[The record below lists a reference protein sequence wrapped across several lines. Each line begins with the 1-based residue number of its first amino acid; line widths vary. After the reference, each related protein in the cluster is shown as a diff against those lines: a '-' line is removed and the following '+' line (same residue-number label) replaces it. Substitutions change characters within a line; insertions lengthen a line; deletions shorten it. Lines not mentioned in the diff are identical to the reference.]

1 MLLFR
6 NSSSILSQLPVVLTT
21 TTLLVMLTTTPFYVL
36 ATGLPIQADTEE
48 FWYDYGEYAVDVGA
62 STELY
67 VVSHHGSTFQLEWPF
82 KPGHGYFRHFDGTVS
97 KIAAGAGGKVYGMT
111 YDGHIYYTTTRDG
124 QWTYYGRGVSDPTI
138 ANGGYA
144 TDIGVDPFNSNGAM
158 CYIGKHTHNAGGPII
173 CNNVQLSDGLLGY
186 SIDVMRKWYANWY

>member
-48 FWYDYGEYAVDVGA
+48 FWYDHGEYAVDVGA

-67 VVSHHGSTFQLEWPF
+67 VVSHHGS
-82 KPGHGYFRHFDGTVS
+82 KHF
-97 KIAAGAGGKVYGMT
+97 
-111 YDGHIYYTTTRDG
+111 
-124 QWTYYGRGVSDPTI
+124 
-138 ANGGYA
+138 N
-144 TDIGVDPFNSNGAM
+144 
-158 CYIGKHTHNAGGPII
+158 
-173 CNNVQLSDGLLGY
+173 
-186 SIDVMRKWYANWY
+186 